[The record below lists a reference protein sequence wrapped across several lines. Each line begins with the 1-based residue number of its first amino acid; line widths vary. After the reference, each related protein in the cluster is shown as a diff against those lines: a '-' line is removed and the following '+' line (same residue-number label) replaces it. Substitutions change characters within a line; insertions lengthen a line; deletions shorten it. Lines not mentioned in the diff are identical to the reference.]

1 MARKMK
7 PTSYYRPTVSRVEQC
22 LLDAENL
29 LSIQITLHDVA
40 EIFHDP
46 EGNSLLGARRHS
58 HRRFALCRSSPR
70 ESCIMHCKDRVGR
83 RAAAAGGPFT
93 HDCRQSLREIVLPVK
108 TSEGILLAVLF
119 AGFWRARQ
127 EPGALDPY
135 CLAAWRRLPEWNRQK
150 ADRVRRLLQML
161 VPGLI
166 AETGHQFDQPTKPA
180 TRKAAVLQFIKL
192 NASRPIR
199 LADLARALA
208 ISTSRASHLV
218 TEICGHSFQSLLMRE
233 RMARARLLLA
243 YTDYSAKEIAH
254 LSGMPNEYY
263 FSRIFRRMAGMPPL
277 KYRRSQQGSS
287 KLRNRNADF

>member
-1 MARKMK
+1 MEKQSRL
-7 PTSYYRPTVSRVEQC
+7 RPTVSRVEQC

-29 LSIQITLHDVA
+29 LGMQITLHDVA
-40 EIFHDP
+40 EIFHDQ

-58 HRRFALCRSSPR
+58 HRRFAVCQNSPR
-70 ESCIMHCKDRVGR
+70 QSCIMHCKDSVGR
-83 RAAAAGGPFT
+83 RAAAARAPFT
-93 HDCRQSLREIVLPVK
+93 HNCRQGLREIVLPIK
-108 TSEGILLAVLF
+108 TPEGILLAVMF

-127 EPGALDPY
+127 APRSFDSY
-135 CLAAWRRLPEWNRQK
+135 CLAAWRHLPEWNRQK

-166 AETGHQFDQPTKPA
+166 AETGHQFDIPTKPA
-180 TRKAAVLQFIKL
+180 TRKAAVLQFIKI

-208 ISTSRASHLV
+208 ISASRASHLV
-218 TEICGHSFQSLLMRE
+218 TEIFGHSFQSLLMRE

-263 FSRIFRRMAGMPPL
+263 FSRMFHRLAGMPPM
-277 KYRRSQQGSS
+277 KYRRSQQGSA
-287 KLRNRNADF
+287 KLRNRSGDF

>member
-1 MARKMK
+1 MVHPRHDRLNV
-7 PTSYYRPTVSRVEQC
+7 TRVEQC

-29 LSIQITLHDVA
+29 LGMQITLHDVA

-58 HRRFALCRSSPR
+58 HRRFAVCRNSPR
-70 ESCIMHCKDRVGR
+70 ESCILHCKDCVGR
-83 RAAAAGGPFT
+83 RAAAARAPFT
-93 HDCRQSLREIVLPVK
+93 HDCRQGLREIVLPVK
-108 TSEGILLAVLF
+108 TPEGILLAVLF

-127 EPGALDPY
+127 EPGALEPY

-166 AETGHQFDQPTKPA
+166 AETGHQFDPHTKPA
-180 TRKAAVLQFIKL
+180 TRKAAVLQFIKI
-192 NASRPIR
+192 NASRPVR
-199 LADLARALA
+199 LADLARALS

-218 TEICGHSFQSLLMRE
+218 TEIFGHSFQSLLMRE

-243 YTDYSAKEIAH
+243 YTDYSAKEIAQ

-263 FSRIFRRMAGMPPL
+263 FSRIFHRNAGMPPM
-277 KYRRSQQGSS
+277 KYRRSQQGSA